1 MNSAGTTTTW
11 YAFQDPKS
19 GREYFHNPQSGSTS
33 WILPTSIDGS
43 ESIMHHT
50 ISTSS
55 KTSKQNQVD
64 TSSKSPRHEQ
74 SGGWITVGM
83 TCAFILVF
91 NTLFLFALTYIYA
104 NNIGPRLTNDH
115 MKIHSGNS
123 EDILYEKKN
132 EIMLTSPSSD
142 NDDNYDDD
150 IETTMQKDE
159 EVLAI
164 EGTPDPPETQ
174 LMVDAQSYDAN
185 MHMNVIEEQVQEHNR
200 EDYSFTV
207 NNNEVNAEECSTV
220 AIEEEKSLE
229 AEEVIIE
236 DVSIDEQTV
245 DEEKVE
251 ELSPH
256 EVIIENVSSL
266 QTDSE
271 EEDEELVSHET
282 SEPVHEEKDKNVV
295 EKQSNK
301 IIDNIPGDDTS
312 QPGGGACMIPFSYI
326 LVRKCRSKAREGM
339 ALALDNNSLWI

>member
-19 GREYFHNPQSGSTS
+19 GREYFHEPQSGSTS
-33 WILPTSIDGS
+33 WVLPNTFDGS
-43 ESIMHHT
+43 ESINSVM
-50 ISTSS
+50 TSS

-64 TSSKSPRHEQ
+64 TSSTSPRHEQ
-74 SGGWITVGM
+74 SGWSTVGM
-83 TCAFILVF
+83 TIAFILVF

-104 NNIGPRLTNDH
+104 NNNGPRLTNDH

-123 EDILYEKKN
+123 EEIIYEKKN

-150 IETTMQKDE
+150 IETTIQKDE

-174 LMVDAQSYDAN
+174 LMDIDAQSYDAN
-185 MHMNVIEEQVQEHNR
+185 MHMNVIEEQVQEYNI
-200 EDYSFTV
+200 EDNSFTV
-207 NNNEVNAEECSTV
+207 NNHEVNADGCSTD
-220 AIEEEKSLE
+220 AIEEETSLE

-245 DEEKVE
+245 DEEKDE

-256 EVIIENVSSL
+256 EVIIEDVSSL
-266 QTDSE
+266 RTDYE
-271 EEDEELVSHET
+271 EKDEELVSHET
-282 SEPVHEEKDKNVV
+282 SESVHEEKDNNVV
-295 EKQSNK
+295 ENPSNK
-301 IIDNIPGDDTS
+301 IIDRHDTS